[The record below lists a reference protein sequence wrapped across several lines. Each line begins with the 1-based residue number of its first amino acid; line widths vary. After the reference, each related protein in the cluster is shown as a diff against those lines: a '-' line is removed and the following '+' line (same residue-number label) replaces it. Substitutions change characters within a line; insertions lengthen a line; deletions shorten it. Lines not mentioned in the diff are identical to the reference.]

1 MNMKLIP
8 AEKGDLPELL
18 ALARAASN
26 GPESRWDEEYPN
38 MDILRWD
45 LEQQSLYRA
54 VLESGE
60 TVGMIA
66 IHRQGED
73 EIAWPEPYDR
83 AWELSRLAVLPAY
96 QSAGMGKEVFHKAV
110 SLCGSMGCRSI
121 RLLVSRDYA
130 RAIHIYETAG
140 FRRIGAADAWGESFY
155 MYGLVL

>member
-26 GPESRWDEEYPN
+26 APDSRWGQEYPN
-38 MDILRWD
+38 MVILRWD
-45 LEQQSLYRA
+45 VEQRGLYRA
-54 VLESGE
+54 VLENGK

-73 EIAWPEPYDR
+73 EIAWLEPYDR
-83 AWELSRLAVLPAY
+83 AWELSRLAVVPEY
-96 QSAGMGKEVFHKAV
+96 QASGLGKQIFKETI
-110 SLCGSMGCRSI
+110 SLCREMGCRSL
-121 RLLVSRDYA
+121 RLLVSRDYD
-130 RAIHIYETAG
+130 RAIHIYEGEG